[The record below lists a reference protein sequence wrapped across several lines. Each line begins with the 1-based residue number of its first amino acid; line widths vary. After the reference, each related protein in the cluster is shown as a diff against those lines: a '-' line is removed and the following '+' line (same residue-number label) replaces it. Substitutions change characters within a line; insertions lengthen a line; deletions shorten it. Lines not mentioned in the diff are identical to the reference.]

1 MELIF
6 VHVGTQCFPPFF
18 PPLDEGGVNLYMSL
32 NTRVFVVVPFSV
44 FVSSVRS
51 PPKRYAKPPAP
62 LDVVAVNVQLARPG
76 IGRPQ
81 FASTT
86 ISVRSASLISSSFK
100 IRSMS
105 FSASSS
111 FVRPFFFFAFC
122 SVFRSVFA
130 WPDSFVEET
139 FPSFLSCF
147 LRLSRPPPISFWFTT
162 LARRRRR
169 R

>member
-81 FASTT
+81 FASIT

-105 FSASSS
+105 FSVSSKRPSRASCRASCACRDLRPYRFGLLRWRDVVGGGDVVFQRA
-111 FVRPFFFFAFC
+111 FV
-122 SVFRSVFA
+122 
-130 WPDSFVEET
+130 
-139 FPSFLSCF
+139 
-147 LRLSRPPPISFWFTT
+147 
-162 LARRRRR
+162 
-169 R
+169 

>member
-81 FASTT
+81 FASIT

-122 SVFRSVFA
+122 SVFRSVLPGGQFRRR
-130 WPDSFVEET
+130 DL
-139 FPSFLSCF
+139 PSFLSCF